1 MVPTVL
7 FGYFVLLLAVMLV
20 ATGAVAWY
28 WGLGIV
34 VGFVALERILF
45 RNSHSNDGDDE
56 LDKQHD
62 AHLAHPHLSPL
73 ANSGPV
79 DGVPRAIQDRFT
91 SYPGSL
97 P

>member
-28 WGLGIV
+28 WGVAIV
-34 VGFVALERILF
+34 VAFVALERIFF

-62 AHLAHPHLSPL
+62 AHLAHPNLPNL
-73 ANSGPV
+73 GNSGPV
-79 DGVPRAIQDRFT
+79 DGVPRAIQERFT